1 MNQPLH
7 TSADLNID
15 KTLHLLALAHE
26 HVAKGDTS
34 LQISCDKLDENFK
47 QTSST
52 CLAVLHP
59 MLLACIAAE
68 GIKEVYIETCKDC
81 SIQHLSSLIDDY
93 KTLSQAMAIK
103 LDVHLGK
110 KAQEN
115 IDTQTET
122 KNENE
127 PSRRTF
133 FRTLIP
139 TLAKQA
145 ADNIQQITQKSPAN
159 HDVQDMINADS
170 RLLPALHK
178 LFLHALPKLHVNHIP
193 VPVMEGLGLGN
204 IQVSEACSACGKC
217 VDVCAS
223 KSLSLRKFGNRFILD
238 FQADCCTGC
247 NQCISI
253 CPEKAIE
260 ALPSVSLPSLI
271 QKKPRPL
278 VMVSS
283 KP

>member
-7 TSADLNID
+7 TSSDRNID
-15 KTLHLLALAHE
+15 ETLHLLTLAHE
-26 HVAKGDTS
+26 HAAKGDTS
-34 LQISCDKLDENFK
+34 LQISCAKLDKNFE
-47 QTSST
+47 QTSFA
-52 CLAVLHP
+52 CLAMLQP

-68 GIKEVYIETCKDC
+68 GIKEVYVETCKDC
-81 SIQHLSSLIDDY
+81 STQHISSIIDDY
-93 KTLSQAMAIK
+93 KTLSQAMAIR

-110 KAQEN
+110 KAQTNVETATEN
-115 IDTQTET
+115 
-122 KNENE
+122 KNE

-139 TLAKQA
+139 TLAKHA
-145 ADNIQQITQKSPAN
+145 ADNIQQMTQKKPID
-159 HDVQDMINADS
+159 HYIQDIINADS

-217 VDVCAS
+217 VDICAS
-223 KSLSLRKFGNRFILD
+223 KTLSLRKFGNRFILD

-253 CPEKAIE
+253 CPEQAIE

-278 VMVSS
+278 VMVSG